1 MAWCNSVVCVCAQ
14 VDREMRTRRVP
25 KAGGAARARGRDF

>member
-1 MAWCNSVVCVCAQ
+1 MSNYVVLQ

-25 KAGGAARARGRDF
+25 KAGGGGGATRARPRDF